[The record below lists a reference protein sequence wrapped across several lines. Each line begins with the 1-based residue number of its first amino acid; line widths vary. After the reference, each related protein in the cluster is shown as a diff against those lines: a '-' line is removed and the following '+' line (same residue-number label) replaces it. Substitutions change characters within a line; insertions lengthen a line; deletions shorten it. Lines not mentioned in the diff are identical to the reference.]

1 MTNKIKLQ
9 QRKKELFERHS
20 NFFTS
25 SNTTVD
31 NFIYEKNGDILLRE
45 GMIPNIEIWEDIK
58 RTLEIKDSPCEE
70 TYSKK

>member
-1 MTNKIKLQ
+1 LKDIRT
-9 QRKKELFERHS
+9 
-20 NFFTS
+20 